1 MGKRGRER
9 QSQQRSERREPL
21 ESRMAEAVTVG
32 WMLTT
37 AMTLLADLGMVAAWF
52 IVSRGDEQALP
63 EAVTVLPSLLL
74 FTATITGILV
84 LLLVPAVYF
93 LRRQRPPWQ
102 ITATAI
108 GIGLFPLVCGG
119 ILAL

>member
-1 MGKRGRER
+1 M
-9 QSQQRSERREPL
+9 
-21 ESRMAEAVTVG
+21 G

-37 AMTLLADLGMVAAWF
+37 AMTLLADLGLVAAWF
-52 IVSRGDEQALP
+52 IVSRGDEQTLP

-74 FTATITGILV
+74 FTATITGILG
-84 LLLVPAVYF
+84 LSLVPAVYF

-108 GIGLFPLVCGG
+108 GVGLFPLVWGG